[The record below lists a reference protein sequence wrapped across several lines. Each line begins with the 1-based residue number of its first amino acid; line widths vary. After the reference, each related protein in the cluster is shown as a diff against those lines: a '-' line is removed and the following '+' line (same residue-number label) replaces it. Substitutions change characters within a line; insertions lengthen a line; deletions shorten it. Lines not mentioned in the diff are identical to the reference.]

1 MGDDIDPWLENL
13 RLGKYARAF
22 ADTEIDFEVLPH
34 LSEQD
39 FEQIGLP
46 LGLQLIGRAFD
57 EETVFEFAQVLEKAA
72 SFEALPQFIS
82 ETP

>member
-1 MGDDIDPWLENL
+1 MGDDIDPWLKKL
-13 RLGKYARAF
+13 GLGKYARAF
-22 ADTEIDFEVLPH
+22 TDNEIGFEVLPH

-39 FEQIGLP
+39 FEQVGLP

-57 EETVFEFAQVLEKAA
+57 DETVLKFAQVLEKAA
-72 SFEALPQFIS
+72 SLEALPQFIA